1 MEWFRLIGARFGLGL
16 LSAVLI
22 LTLWVI
28 NLHRQRQ
35 IEIRRAV
42 EYASEVSMMLEDVLS
57 TLKDAE
63 TGERG
68 YLITG
73 RPDYLEPYLDAR
85 RQLPKLLARLS
96 SRVAAHP
103 AQGERLRAIEPLI
116 ATRLGELEKAIE
128 ARRDQGFEAAE
139 AVVLANGRKETM
151 RVVRHRI
158 AEAEAQNSL
167 HLRQHMDPAL
177 SPGAMLG
184 TAALSG
190 LLAFGLTSAG
200 FRLGRR
206 KEALEEAIRKNE
218 SLLGTVLAQ
227 MPSGVIIADAAGRL
241 LLGNAQVERIWRHPF
256 RPADNIADY
265 QVYQGFHTDGRP
277 YLPLEWPLTRSLRGG
292 ETVEGEV
299 MYFLRG
305 DNTCG
310 ALEVSSAPIRDHGGR
325 IIAGVVTF
333 HEVSERCAM
342 ERELHDSRRAF
353 KSLVEHLPD
362 VVFRLDRELRHLY
375 VSPAVARYT
384 GIAPEV
390 LLGKTPREAG
400 FDPADRCRFE
410 ALCRKVMASGEEAT
424 FEFDGSGRYL
434 RCRLV
439 AESGETGAIESILG
453 IAEDITAQKIAE
465 QALQEANRRKDEFLA
480 MLAHELRN
488 PLAPIRNAI
497 EVLRRTL
504 PQDPKPQ
511 WAREVME
518 RQVAQLTRL
527 VDDLLDVSRITRGKI
542 RLRRESLE
550 LRAIVEQAVEISQP
564 LILSRQ
570 HRLVVHPVPE
580 SARIDGDRARLIQ
593 VVSNLLNNA
602 AKYTPEGGRIEVD
615 TAVDGGEAVI
625 RVRDNGSGISA
636 ELLPH
641 VFEPF
646 RQADET
652 LARSQ
657 GGLGVGLTLA
667 RRLVELH
674 GGRVAAQSAGIG
686 KGSVFTVK
694 LPCQKQNAGNFE
706 RRSGS

>member
-1 MEWFRLIGARFGLGL
+1 LINEAKFFALFCAVFRNKKFRP
-16 LSAVLI
+16 S
-22 LTLWVI
+22 
-28 NLHRQRQ
+28 
-35 IEIRRAV
+35 
-42 EYASEVSMMLEDVLS
+42 
-57 TLKDAE
+57 
-63 TGERG
+63 G

-73 RPDYLEPYLDAR
+73 QPDYLAPYLDAR
-85 RQLPKLLARLS
+85 QRLPQLLAQLD
-96 SRVAAHP
+96 SRVANSP
-103 AQGERLRAIEPLI
+103 VQRQRLQTIKPLI
-116 ATRLGELEKAIE
+116 AARLGELEEAIA
-128 ARRDQGFEAAE
+128 ARRERGFEAAE
-139 AVVLANGRKETM
+139 AVVLASGRKETM
-151 RVVRHRI
+151 QAVRRRI
-158 AEAEAQNSL
+158 AEAENQNSA
-167 HLRQHMDPAL
+167 HLRQHMNPAP

-184 TAALSG
+184 TATLTG
-190 LLAFGLTSAG
+190 LVAFWLTNAG

-206 KEALEEAIRKNE
+206 KDALEEAIRKNE
-218 SLLGTVLAQ
+218 TLLSTVLAQ

-241 LLGNAQVERIWRHPF
+241 LLGNAQMERIWRHPF
-256 RPADNIADY
+256 RPAGNIADY

-277 YLPLEWPLTRSLRGG
+277 YLLTEWPLTRSLGNG
-292 ETVEGEV
+292 ETVESEV

-333 HEVSERCAM
+333 HDVSERCAM
-342 ERELHDSRRAF
+342 ERELRDSRRAF

-362 VVFRLDRELRHLY
+362 MVFRLDRKFRYRY
-375 VSPAVARYT
+375 VSPATERYMNV
-384 GIAPEV
+384 APEAF
-390 LLGKTPREAG
+390 LGRTVWEMG
-400 FDPADRCRFE
+400 FDPGNCENFE
-410 ALCRKVMASGEEAT
+410 SLCREVLAT
-424 FEFDGSGRYL
+424 GQESAFEFVDGGRFH

-439 AESGETGAIESILG
+439 AEADENGGIGSILG
-453 IAEDITAQKIAE
+453 ITEDITAQKLAE
-465 QALQEANRRKDEFLA
+465 QALQEADRRKDEFLA

-497 EVLRRTL
+497 EILRRTL
-504 PQDPKPQ
+504 PPDPKPQ
-511 WAREVME
+511 WAREVIE

-542 RLRRESLE
+542 RLRRETVE
-550 LRAIVEQAVEISQP
+550 LRAIVERAVEISQP

-570 HRLVVHPVPE
+570 HRLVVRPVPE
-580 SARIDGDRARLIQ
+580 SVRIDGDPARLVQ

-602 AKYTPEGGRIEVD
+602 AKYTPERGLIEVE
-615 TAVDGGEAVI
+615 TEAAHGEAVI

-657 GGLGVGLTLA
+657 GGLGGGLTLA

-674 GGRVAAQSAGIG
+674 GGRVEAESEGIG
-686 KGSVFTVK
+686 KGAVFTVR
-694 LPCQKQNAGNFE
+694 LPGQTSS
-706 RRSGS
+706 SG